1 MICVKGNQKS
11 NHFNDYFNFA
21 HFGLNSKIP
30 NLLVK
35 TSYGTPARRKIR
47 RRGPFCRWET
57 MKWSKK
63 K

>member
-11 NHFNDYFNFA
+11 NHFNDYYNFA

-35 TSYGTPARRKIR
+35 TSYGTPARRKFAAADR
-47 RRGPFCRWET
+47 SVDGKP
-57 MKWSKK
+57 
-63 K
+63 